1 LLSFLLRAISR
12 IRTNGHKILKNKG
25 IQERSR
31 QTIRTILSAA
41 AQILIEEGYEKAT
54 TNRIADRA
62 GYSVGTLYQYFKDK
76 EDIYGEIID
85 EVLLKVR
92 DSTSNCTI
100 QPSLIETLRTWLERI
115 FGSFEQ
121 DPALLQALETL
132 LSGQFREK
140 RQVAYDELVASTVRL
155 LEAHRSEIIVE
166 DLEIAAGII
175 VGATAG
181 LATSESGSVLAAPDL
196 KRHVLRLQFAYLT
209 LNA

>member
-1 LLSFLLRAISR
+1 LLSFLLLAISR
-12 IRTNGHKILKNKG
+12 IRTNGYKNLKNKG
-25 IQERSR
+25 KQERSR

-41 AQILIEEGYEKAT
+41 AQILIEEGFEKAT

-62 GYSVGTLYQYFKDK
+62 GYSVGTLYQYFEDK

-85 EVLLKVR
+85 EVLLKLR
-92 DSTSNCTI
+92 DSTSSCTI
-100 QPSLIETLRTWLERI
+100 QPSLIETLRTWLELI

-140 RQVAYDELVASTVRL
+140 RQAAYDELVASTVRL
-155 LEAHRSEIIVE
+155 LEAHRNEIIVE
-166 DLEIAAGII
+166 DLQIAAGII

-181 LATSESGSVLAAPDL
+181 LATSESGAVLAYPDL
-196 KRHVLRLQFAYLT
+196 KRHVLRLQLAYLT